1 MKKTA
6 SILFS
11 AMLILSVGRIMAQYP
26 AGSGFGVAERPAES
40 RINKT
45 IPLLGTEA
53 PSFTAQST
61 TGEINF
67 PADFGSDWKIL
78 FSHPKDFTPVCSSE
92 LLELAHEQESFDQL
106 DARLIVVS
114 TDMLDQHKTWK
125 AILEE
130 IHFQGREPVEINFPM
145 VDDNSLKV
153 SNLYGMIHSAVS
165 VGENIRGVF
174 IIDPE
179 NKVRA
184 INFYPNEVGRNIDE
198 LKRTLI
204 ALQKTYNNKNIVM
217 PANWQPGD
225 DVLVPVI
232 SAEER
237 QRIGEPGSPLYQLS
251 WFMTYM
257 KIQE

>member
-1 MKKTA
+1 MKKVLLFTA
-6 SILFS
+6 L
-11 AMLILSVGRIMAQYP
+11 LCLSVVQVWSQGRRVTNNN
-26 AGSGFGVAERPAES
+26 S
-40 RINKT
+40 
-45 IPLLGTEA
+45 IPLIGVEA
-53 PSFTAQST
+53 PSFTAHST
-61 TGEINF
+61 NGVINF

-78 FSHPKDFTPVCSSE
+78 FAHPKDFTPVCSSE
-92 LLELAHEQESFDQL
+92 LLELAHEQESFGKLGVQ
-106 DARLIVVS
+106 VVVLS

-125 AILEE
+125 AALEE
-130 IHFQGREPVEINFPM
+130 IHFKGREPVKINFPL
-145 VDDNSLKV
+145 VDDNSYNV
-153 SNLYGMIHSAVS
+153 SNLYGMIHSEVS
-165 VGENIRGVF
+165 AGENIRGVF
-174 IIDPE
+174 ILDPE

-184 INFYPNEVGRNIDE
+184 IFYYPNEVGRNIGE

-232 SAEER
+232 SVEDR